1 MKKIIILSI
10 LLIFN
15 FVQTISNAE
24 IKTVVDGDKNA
35 KIKLI
40 IFESLTCSHCANFHK
55 DVYPNLKTDFL
66 DTGYASIEYRSF
78 PLDMA
83 ALNASKIAHCKNDG
97 NSEILHLLYNNQKEW
112 AKGDTI
118 EAVNKNIKTVIEK
131 LNFNINIDKCINDTK
146 IEDHILEDRIEGVKK
161 FKVQA
166 TPTLIING
174 KKFENPTNYKKLK
187 KYLEK
192 LI

>member
-15 FVQTISNAE
+15 FVQTTSNAE
-24 IKTVVDGDKNA
+24 IKTVMDGDKNA

-112 AKGDTI
+112 ARGD
-118 EAVNKNIKTVIEK
+118 VNVPWKNELGI
-131 LNFNINIDKCINDTK
+131 
-146 IEDHILEDRIEGVKK
+146 
-161 FKVQA
+161 FKR
-166 TPTLIING
+166 N
-174 KKFENPTNYKKLK
+174 
-187 KYLEK
+187 
-192 LI
+192 